1 MDYSGPTGVPDCI
14 VDQFELGVMSQNW
27 LVGDSTANPEAVVT
41 GPVAHYNFE
50 NNLLDSSGNGNNGT
64 AEAAATYAG
73 NLKAAAM
80 MSNGAMWPEGSE
92 NEFYSGV
99 TRALPEI
106 WTTYPKVAEANQA
119 WKDATNELAAVA
131 GNGLDALRSKIGA
144 VGDSCKGCHDDFR
157 AEDF

>member
-1 MDYSGPTGVPDCI
+1 MRTTLKIAAAFAGLTFLATATAGDDPLEDAIKARRGFMQVVVFNVGPLFGMAKGNI
-14 VDQFELGVMSQNW
+14 E
-27 LVGDSTANPEAVVT
+27 
-41 GPVAHYNFE
+41 YN
-50 NNLLDSSGNGNNGT
+50 
-64 AEAAATYAG
+64 AEAAATYAN

-80 MSNGAMWPEGSE
+80 MNNGAMWPEGSA

-119 WKDATNELAAVA
+119 WKDATNELAQVA
-131 GNGLDALRSKIGA
+131 GDGIDALRSKIGA
-144 VGDSCKGCHDDFR
+144 VGESCKGCHDDFR

>member
-1 MDYSGPTGVPDCI
+1 MHKPLKIVAAIAGLTFLATATAGDDPLEDAIKARRGFMQVVVFNVGPLFGMAKGKIDYD
-14 VDQFELGVMSQNW
+14 
-27 LVGDSTANPEAVVT
+27 
-41 GPVAHYNFE
+41 
-50 NNLLDSSGNGNNGT
+50 
-64 AEAAATYAG
+64 AEAAATYAS

-80 MSNGAMWPEGSE
+80 MNNGALWPEGSA

-106 WTTYPKVAEANQA
+106 WTTYPKVSEANQA
-119 WKDATNELAAVA
+119 WKDATNEVADVA

>member
-1 MDYSGPTGVPDCI
+1 MRTPLNLVAAFAGLTFLVTATAGDDPLEDAIKARRGFMQIVEFNVGPLYGMAKGKIEYD
-14 VDQFELGVMSQNW
+14 
-27 LVGDSTANPEAVVT
+27 
-41 GPVAHYNFE
+41 
-50 NNLLDSSGNGNNGT
+50 
-64 AEAAATYAG
+64 AEAAATYAN

-80 MSNGAMWPEGSE
+80 MNNGAMWPEGSA

-99 TRALPEI
+99 TRALPSI

-119 WKDATNELAAVA
+119 WKDATNDLAEVA
-131 GNGLDALRSKIGA
+131 GNGLDALRSKLGA